1 MPALLRAPADPT
13 AVLALARA
21 WIGTPYLHQAS
32 VQGVGSDC
40 LGLARGIWRGLQGA
54 EPFDLPPYSRDW
66 GEVGTREVLLEAARA
81 HLIETPTTDA
91 GPGTLILFRME
102 PAAPAKHCGVLGA
115 SVIQPSLIHAYD
127 RSGVVEEP
135 LSAFWARRA
144 TFAFLFPAPTLS
156 KPALAKAAS
165 QAPGAT

>member
-1 MPALLRAPADPT
+1 MPAPKNIPADPA

-32 VQGVGSDC
+32 VQGVGADC
-40 LGLARGIWRGLQGA
+40 LGLARGVWRGLQGA

-66 GEVGTREVLLEAARA
+66 GEVGTREVLLEAARS
-81 HLIETPTTDA
+81 HLIEVPIIDA
-91 GPGTLILFRME
+91 GPGALILFRME
-102 PAAPAKHCGVLGA
+102 AGAPAKHCGILG
-115 SVIQPSLIHAYD
+115 PSLIRPSFVHAYD

-144 TFAFLFPAPTLS
+144 VFAFLFPAS
-156 KPALAKAAS
+156 SSAED
-165 QAPGAT
+165 